1 MKLCQSLVRSSIL
14 PAALLA
20 LLILPSLAFAQ
31 APAQKP
37 APQNPPTATP
47 SPAPGSPSAPG
58 AAPQAA
64 PPETQLPPNE
74 PVITIHNVCSTDKLA
89 EKPSMR
95 AHTTPASS
103 SANSSKSG
111 AKPEAKED
119 SKSENCTKVMTRE
132 EFEKMLE
139 SFHPQGPVPAG
150 AKQNLA
156 RAYVEWEVMENAAL
170 KDKLQDDPDFEET
183 MRVLRLRVLADL
195 YRRHLDDQL
204 RHAPDSDLQAYYQA
218 HIAKFEEVHVHRI
231 VIPKVN
237 PSAPKDETYTSKTEG
252 VANEIHDRLVKGD
265 DPDTVLKD
273 AYAKLG
279 ITSPTV
285 NTDLGV
291 RRRGALGAQADTVVF
306 ALKSGEVS
314 PVQTEPAG
322 LVIYKVDSKET
333 LPLDKVKDEVSRDYA
348 KETLDAKMKEI
359 SDSADPDYNTKYF
372 GPMVPPAPAPGAPS
386 AIPPRHP

>member
-1 MKLCQSLVRSSIL
+1 MKPWSSLIRSSVL

-20 LLILPSLAFAQ
+20 LLILPSLAFSQ
-31 APAQKP
+31 APTQKP
-37 APQNPPTATP
+37 ASQNPPAATP
-47 SPAPGSPSAPG
+47 SPTPGSPSAPG

-64 PPETQLPPNE
+64 PPETQLPPSE
-74 PVITIHNVCSTDKLA
+74 PVITIHNVCSQDKQA

-103 SANSSKSG
+103 SAKPD
-111 AKPEAKED
+111 AKDD
-119 SKSENCTKVMTRE
+119 SKGNCTTVMTRE
-132 EFEKMLE
+132 QFEKMLE

-170 KDKLQDDPDFEET
+170 KDKLQDDADFEET

-204 RHAPDSDLQAYYQA
+204 RHAPDADLQAYYQA
-218 HIAKFEEVHVHRI
+218 HIAKFEQVHVHRI

-237 PSAPKDETYTSKTEG
+237 PSAPKDDTYSSKTEG
-252 VANEIHDRLVKGD
+252 VANEIHDRLAKGD

-279 ITSPTV
+279 INSPTV
-285 NTDLGV
+285 NTDLGEK
-291 RRRGALGAQADTVVF
+291 RRGALGAQADPVVF

-314 PVQTEPAG
+314 PVQNEPAG
-322 LVIYKVDSKET
+322 LVVYKVDSKET
-333 LPLDKVKDEVSRDYA
+333 LAFDKVKDEVLRDYA
-348 KETLDAKMKEI
+348 KETLDAKLKEI

-386 AIPPRHP
+386 ATPPRHP